1 MWLKRYGSNW
11 PQIWPKVWILSSV
24 WPPNFCWLCPATPY
38 KGGQP
43 AVVVEENSNVLLYT
57 FQRFCCNPKT
67 ILVVCLVVLERRSRV
82 CSGTEQIALG
92 KSRSGLQGVR
102 DRSSQWQYYWK
113 PTLWQYIEKSW
124 TGQYIAICLNAFPK
138 VKYIFPRMKY
148 KFPGLKNMLLRS
160 GLRGLRD
167 VFSK

>member
-11 PQIWPKVWILSSV
+11 PQIWPKVWILSSHPISADSFL
-24 WPPNFCWLCPATPY
+24 PPH
-38 KGGQP
+38 
-43 AVVVEENSNVLLYT
+43 SNVLQHNT
-57 FQRFCCNPKT
+57 RTIFCRNIKT
-67 ILVVCLVVLERRSRV
+67 VLVVYLVVCFILKRRSRV

-113 PTLWQYIEKSW
+113 PSQWQYIEKSW
-124 TGQYIAICLNAFPK
+124 TGQYIAICLTAFPK

-160 GLRGLRD
+160 GLWGLRD